1 MTRALATLAPPLE
14 KMLIEHEG
22 LSLDLYRDTAS
33 PPRWTIGVG
42 RNLSD
47 VGLRDET
54 EALFL
59 LGRDLDAIRAELDH
73 AWPHWRQLDKVR
85 ADVVLSMAFNL
96 GVAGFMR
103 FVKTRR
109 LIEERSW
116 DLASIEMLRS
126 RWAEMVGK
134 RAISL
139 STMLSTGRRKN

>member
-1 MTRALATLAPPLE
+1 MTPLE
-14 KMLIEHEG
+14 KMLVEHEG
-22 LSLDLYRDTAS
+22 LCLDLYRDTAS

-73 AWPHWRQLDKVR
+73 AWPHWRQLDEVR

-103 FVKTRR
+103 FVKTRA

-116 DLASIEMLRS
+116 DRASLEMLRS
-126 RWAEMVGK
+126 RWAEQVGK
-134 RAISL
+134 RAIEL
-139 STMLSTGRRKN
+139 STILSTGKHPRAMA

>member
-1 MTRALATLAPPLE
+1 MTPLE
-14 KMLIEHEG
+14 KMLVEHEG
-22 LSLDLYRDTAS
+22 MRLDLYRDTAS

-73 AWPHWRQLDKVR
+73 AWPHWRQLDEVR
-85 ADVVLSMAFNL
+85 AGVVLSMAFNL

-109 LIEERSW
+109 LIDGGLGIALAWRCSNRVGPTWWGHGPQNFRQYCRRGEGEYRLQSW
-116 DLASIEMLRS
+116 YL
-126 RWAEMVGK
+126 
-134 RAISL
+134 
-139 STMLSTGRRKN
+139 

>member
-1 MTRALATLAPPLE
+1 MTPLE

-33 PPRWTIGVG
+33 PSRWTIGVG

-73 AWPHWRQLDKVR
+73 AWPHWSQLDKVR
-85 ADVVLSMAFNL
+85 ADVVLSMVFNL

-109 LIEERSW
+109 LIEEQSW
-116 DLASIEMLRS
+116 DRASLEMMRS
-126 RWAEMVGK
+126 RWAEQVGN

-139 STMLSTGRRKN
+139 STMLSTGCRS

>member
-1 MTRALATLAPPLE
+1 MTSYVRMTPLE
-14 KMLIEHEG
+14 KMLVQHEG

-47 VGLRDET
+47 VGLRDEN

-59 LGRDLDAIRAELDH
+59 LGRDLDANRAELDH
-73 AWPHWRQLDKVR
+73 AWPHWRNLDNVR

-103 FVKTRR
+103 FVKTRQ
-109 LIEERSW
+109 LIEEQSW
-116 DLASIEMLRS
+116 DRASIEMLRS
-126 RWAEMVGK
+126 RWAEQVGN
-134 RAISL
+134 RAVSL
-139 STMLSTGRRKN
+139 STMLSTGSRKK

>member
-1 MTRALATLAPPLE
+1 MTPLE
-14 KMLIEHEG
+14 KMLVEHEG
-22 LSLDLYRDTAS
+22 MRLDLYRDTAS

-47 VGLRDET
+47 VGLRDEN

-73 AWPHWRQLDKVR
+73 AWPHWRNLDNVR

-103 FVKTRR
+103 FVKTRQ
-109 LIEERSW
+109 LIEEQSW
-116 DLASIEMLRS
+116 DRASIEMLRS
-126 RWAEMVGK
+126 RWAEQVGN
-134 RAISL
+134 RAVSL
-139 STMLSTGRRKN
+139 STMLSTGSRKK

>member
-1 MTRALATLAPPLE
+1 MTPLE
-14 KMLIEHEG
+14 KMLVQHEG

-73 AWPHWRQLDKVR
+73 TWPFWRELDKVR

-96 GVAGFMR
+96 GVSGFMR
-103 FVKTRR
+103 FVRTRG

-126 RWAEMVGK
+126 RWADQVGG
-134 RAISL
+134 RALEL
-139 STMLSTGRRKN
+139 STMLSTGRRKK

>member
-1 MTRALATLAPPLE
+1 MTPLE
-14 KMLIEHEG
+14 KMLVEHEG
-22 LSLDLYRDTAS
+22 LCLDLYRDTAS

-73 AWPHWRQLDKVR
+73 AWPHWRQLDEVR

-103 FVKTRR
+103 FVKTRA

-116 DLASIEMLRS
+116 DRASLEMLRS
-126 RWAEMVGK
+126 GWAEQVGK
-134 RAISL
+134 RAIEL
-139 STMLSTGRRKN
+139 STILSTGKHPRAMA

>member
-1 MTRALATLAPPLE
+1 MTSLE
-14 KMLIEHEG
+14 KMLVEHEG
-22 LSLDLYRDTAS
+22 LSLELYRDTAS

-73 AWPHWRQLDKVR
+73 AWPVWRELDKVR
-85 ADVVLSMAFNL
+85 ADGVLSMAFNL
-96 GVAGFMR
+96 GVSGLMR

-126 RWAEMVGK
+126 RWAEQIGG
-134 RAISL
+134 RALEL
-139 STMLSTGRRKN
+139 STMLSTGRRKK

>member
-1 MTRALATLAPPLE
+1 MTPLE
-14 KMLIEHEG
+14 KMLVEHEG

-47 VGLRDET
+47 GGLRDET

-73 AWPHWRQLDKVR
+73 AWPHWRELDKVR

-96 GVAGFMR
+96 GVSGFMR
-103 FVKTRR
+103 FVKTRG
-109 LIEERSW
+109 LIEDRSW
-116 DLASIEMLRS
+116 DRASIEMLRS
-126 RWAEMVGK
+126 RWAHQVGK

-139 STMLSTGRRKN
+139 STMLSTGRR

>member
-1 MTRALATLAPPLE
+1 MTPLE
-14 KMLIEHEG
+14 KMLVEHEG
-22 LSLDLYRDTAS
+22 LCLDLYRDTAS
-33 PPRWTIGVG
+33 PPRWTIGIG

-59 LGRDLDAIRAELDH
+59 LGRDLDAIRAELDN
-73 AWPHWRQLDKVR
+73 AWPHWRQLDDVR

-116 DLASIEMLRS
+116 DRASFEMLRS
-126 RWAEMVGK
+126 RWAEQVGR
-134 RAISL
+134 RAVEL
-139 STMLSTGRRKN
+139 STMLSTGSRKK